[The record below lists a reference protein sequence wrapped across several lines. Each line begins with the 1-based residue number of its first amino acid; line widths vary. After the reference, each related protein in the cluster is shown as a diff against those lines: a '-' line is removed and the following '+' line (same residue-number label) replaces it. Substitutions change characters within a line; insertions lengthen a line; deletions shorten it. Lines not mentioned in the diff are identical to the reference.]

1 MKLMTKVF
9 DLREAER
16 NFTKNMR
23 AARTTAN
30 SLKAALLAICV
41 LLGTQGVFAQ
51 SGRANITG
59 IVTDAQ
65 GAAIPNATVT
75 ATDTATG
82 VATPTT
88 SNQSGVYSLIQLQA
102 GNYTVKA
109 EKEGFAATIQDN
121 VLLVAEQQKGLNF
134 ALSVGKVSQ
143 QVTVTG
149 QGQLLQTQSAELGQ
163 TINARTINELP
174 LNGRNPASLV
184 LLTPGTVDVLGTS
197 AGYSQTYTVF
207 PTEGGASTNGGR
219 QGSTYYLLDGAYN
232 EDNYDLLAAP
242 FPNPDATQEFSV
254 IGNNFDPRYG
264 FTTGGVVSI
273 VTKSGTDSWH
283 GDAFEFLRNGDL
295 NAKNAFTK
303 VTDNIKRNQYGGSIG
318 GPLIK
323 NKLFIFG
330 NYQGTR
336 QSLNAN
342 SSTTYVP
349 SDAMRAGD
357 FSALCQTGFDANGIC
372 KDRDPTNPTLVANQ
386 IWHPSIVADHTF
398 ADALANAYPNNFV
411 NPATFNQASVAI
423 TNLLPHSTD
432 PLGHLTVQGYPEI
445 NNYDEFTVRSDYN
458 INSSQH
464 LSGRAFLNYFT
475 QPPVSIS
482 LLDSNRSWNA
492 HWQSYAGTYT
502 WTINPHIVNSLTGSY
517 VRLYDTSNSG
527 LLANGKPVC
536 FSQFINV
543 ADTDPI
549 APCSI
554 ENLVVSGGPGGGFSV
569 GQNYNQINRWT
580 VGVSDSLSISKG
592 KHLIVAGVDVLRQS
606 WFENTNW
613 LALPIINFN
622 GGPNGN
628 FTGYGFSDFL
638 LGATGSFEQGGGESN
653 IVHAWQAAPYIA
665 DQIKVSPNFT
675 VSAGLRWEPFFAP
688 LASSGR
694 IGVWEPGKQSTRY
707 PNAPQG
713 LVYPGDAGVPSAG
726 MPNTYSYFD
735 PRVGIAWEPKFL
747 PNTSIQAAFGMYSM
761 PVDYSNWNHTGDTA
775 PFSPT
780 YSFSAGV
787 AQTPTTVT
795 PIIPFSDPWS
805 VYAPTNFK
813 SPFPPFATPNYA
825 PPASAPFVLPVTIPA
840 GFAPDFKPGVTQ
852 TWNTSIE
859 HQFGSVWLARIAYV
873 GSRSIQQSIPIDANP
888 GIYNTNPALNGQ
900 RKYGNFTSV
909 LLETS
914 QGKANYNSA
923 QLLLE
928 HRNSH
933 GLQFQ
938 ANYTYSKTLDDA
950 SIATLGLR
958 GSVTNPICIPCNY
971 GDSALNFPQ
980 KFTAS
985 FVYEVP
991 FVAGWSRVA
1000 KTAVSGWEVSGIY
1013 LAQSGGPISVGDG
1026 LDNSAAHVGSE
1037 LADYAPSNTTRTI
1050 HVHPG
1055 STTNYLTYTDFAPAA
1070 PGTFGNVPKNYPS
1083 GPGTNNWD
1091 LGVNKSF
1098 QFAERYRAQFRLEA
1112 FNAFNRLNL
1121 GSPVSSLNSGPNTFG
1136 HIYNSGAS
1144 RVVQFA
1150 VKFYF

>member
-1 MKLMTKVF
+1 MLQMTYS
-9 DLREAER
+9 A
-16 NFTKNMR
+16 
-23 AARTTAN
+23 TTRPEN
-30 SLKAALLAICV
+30 QRRSNLGNSSLKAGLLAICM
-41 LLGTQGVFAQ
+41 LFGAQSLFAQ

-59 IVTDAQ
+59 IVADSQ

-75 ATDTATG
+75 ATNTATG
-82 VATPTT
+82 VVTPTT
-88 SNQSGVYSLIQLQA
+88 SNQGGVYSLIQLQA
-102 GNYTVKA
+102 GTYTVKA
-109 EKEGFAATIQDN
+109 EKQGFAAAIQEN
-121 VLLVAEQQKGLNF
+121 LVLVAEEQAGLNF
-134 ALSVGKVSQ
+134 TLRVGTVNQ
-143 QVTVTG
+143 QVTVTS
-149 QGQLLQTQSAELGQ
+149 QGEMLQTQSAELGQ
-163 TINARTINELP
+163 TIDQRTIVELP

-184 LLTPGTVDVLGTS
+184 LLTPGTVDVTS
-197 AGYSQTYTVF
+197 STASNVQTYTVF

-232 EDNYDLLAAP
+232 EDNYELLAAP

-273 VTKSGTDSWH
+273 VTKSGTDTWH
-283 GDAFEFLRNGDL
+283 GDAFEFLRNGAF
-295 NAKNAFTK
+295 NAPNYFTK

-323 NKLFIFG
+323 HKLFIFG

-336 QSLNAN
+336 QSNNAN
-342 SSTTYVP
+342 NSTTYVP

-372 KDRDPTNPTLVANQ
+372 NDRDPSNPTMVANQ
-386 IWHPSIVADHTF
+386 VWHPSIAADHSF
-398 ADALANAYPNNFV
+398 AHALTNAYPHNFID
-411 NPATFNQASVAI
+411 PSTFNQASVSI
-423 TNLLPHSTD
+423 TSLLPHSTD

-445 NNYDEFTVRSDYN
+445 NNFDEFTVRTDYD

-464 LSGRAFLNYFT
+464 LSGRAFLNYFR

-482 LLDSNRSWNA
+482 LLDSNRSWDTD
-492 HWQSYAGTYT
+492 WQSYASTYT
-502 WTINPHIVNSLTGSY
+502 WTITPRMVNSLTGSY
-517 VRLYDTSNSG
+517 VRMYDTSNSG

-554 ENLVVSGGPGGGFSV
+554 EDLSVGGGPGGGFGI
-569 GQNYNQINRWT
+569 GQNFNQVNRWT
-580 VGVSDSLSISKG
+580 AGVSDSLSISKG
-592 KHLIVAGVDVLRQS
+592 KHLIVAGIDVLRQS

-613 LALPIINFN
+613 LALPIINFS

-638 LGATGSFEQGGGESN
+638 LGTTGSFEQGGGESN
-653 IVHAWQAAPYIA
+653 IVHAWQVAPYIA
-665 DQIKVSPNFT
+665 DQVKLTTNLTI
-675 VSAGLRWEPFFAP
+675 SAGIRWEPFLTP
-688 LASSGR
+688 MPSSGR

-713 LVYPGDAGVPSAG
+713 LVYPGDAGVPQAG
-726 MPNTYSYFD
+726 LPNTYSYFD
-735 PRVGIAWEPKFL
+735 PRVGIAWEPKSD
-747 PNTSIQAAFGMYSM
+747 PNTSIQAAFGIYSM
-761 PVDYSNWNHTGDTA
+761 PLPYSSWNHTGDTA

-795 PIIPFSDPWS
+795 PIIPFSNPWS
-805 VYAPTNFK
+805 VYAPTNFTN
-813 SPFPPFATPNYA
+813 PFPPFATPNAA
-825 PPASAPFVLPVTIPA
+825 PPASAPFSLPVTIPA
-840 GFAPDFKPGVTQ
+840 GFSSDFKPGVTR
-852 TWNTSIE
+852 TWNASIQ
-859 HQFGSVWLARIAYV
+859 HQFASVWLARIAYV
-873 GSRSIQQSIPIDANP
+873 GSQSAHQGIPIDANP
-888 GIYNTNPALNGQ
+888 GIYNANPTLNGQ
-900 RKYGNFTSV
+900 RKYGNFSSV

-914 QGKANYNSA
+914 QGRANYNSA

-928 HRNSH
+928 HRFTH

-950 SIATLGLR
+950 SISTLGFV
-958 GSVTNPICIPCNY
+958 GSITNPICISCNY
-971 GDSALNFPQ
+971 GDSAFNFPQ

-985 FVYEVP
+985 FVYEIPLVT
-991 FVAGWSRVA
+991 GWNRFA
-1000 KTAVSGWEVSGIY
+1000 RTAVSGWQISGIF
-1013 LAQSGGPISVGDG
+1013 LAQSGTPINIVDG

-1037 LADYAPSNTTRTI
+1037 LADFAPSNTTRTI

-1055 STTNYLTYTDFAPAA
+1055 SKTNYLNYTDFAPAA
-1070 PGTFGNVPKNYPS
+1070 PGTFGDVGRNTPS

-1091 LGVNKSF
+1091 LGLDKSF
-1098 QFAERYRAQFRLEA
+1098 QFRARYNAQFRLEA
-1112 FNAFNRLNL
+1112 FNAFNRTAL
-1121 GSPVSSLNSGPNTFG
+1121 GGPVSSLNSGPTTFG
-1136 HIYNSGAS
+1136 HIYSSGPS
-1144 RVVQFA
+1144 RVVQVA
-1150 VKFYF
+1150 AKFNF